1 MEKELEEK
9 LMACNMDDDIYDLG
23 FRCVGH
29 IPALVA
35 DTDDLTMKEVL
46 DATQHIYARKWLWKK
61 DNTCIKTKD
70 LGNTYCS
77 YVGEVGCGLIEKI
90 RDVIRAQKEVE

>member
-1 MEKELEEK
+1 MDKELEEK
-9 LMACNMDDDIYDLG
+9 LKACDMDDDIYELG

-35 DTDDLTMKEVL
+35 DTDDLTEKEVL
-46 DATQHIYARKWLWKK
+46 AATEHIYARVWLWKK
-61 DNTCIKTKD
+61 DNVCIKVKD

-77 YVGEVGCGLIEKI
+77 YISEVKCDLIEKI
-90 RDVIRAQKEVE
+90 RDVVRANK